1 VNITSTPKATSNHL
15 AADAPAHAPAHASDT
30 EVFDRL
36 ESNVRSYC
44 RSFPAVFSTAK
55 GSVLTA
61 ADGRTYIDFLAGA
74 GALNFG
80 HNHPA
85 IIAKVVEY
93 LTNGGVVHA
102 LDMHTEA
109 KAELLTTIDEVLLA
123 PRNLPY
129 KVQFTGPTGTNAVE
143 AAIKLA
149 RKYTGC
155 SNVMTFQGG
164 YHGHS
169 LGGLALTANRDHRG
183 AAGVGLNDA
192 TFLPFPGTPGWPTFD
207 TLAFI
212 EASLTDT
219 HSGIDKPAAIILETV
234 QAEGGIICAPIE
246 WLRGLRELCTRH
258 GIVLIVDDIQTG
270 VGRTG
275 PFFSFEAA
283 GIVPD
288 LVTVSKSIGGIGL
301 PMAMVLIREEL
312 DVWSPADHTG
322 TFRGHQLAFVAA
334 TEAIRL
340 YEREALGDRVEKLG
354 QVVMSRF
361 TEELDGLR
369 ARVDVRGR
377 GLIIGVDT
385 TALDSTGALAKSIG
399 RACFDQG
406 LVIERVGRNDT
417 VLKVLPPL
425 VIEEDL
431 LHRGVDI
438 VVAAVR
444 AAASAAV

>member
-1 VNITSTPKATSNHL
+1 VIGPVNVTATPQATST
-15 AADAPAHAPAHASDT
+15 DI
-30 EVFDRL
+30 FDRL

-44 RSFPAVFSTAK
+44 RSFPTVFTTAK

-61 ADGRTYIDFLAGA
+61 EDGRTYIDFLAGA

-93 LTNGGVVHA
+93 LTSGGVLHA
-102 LDMHTEA
+102 LDLHTAA

-123 PRNLPY
+123 PRALPY

-149 RKYTGC
+149 RKYTGR
-155 SNVMTFQGG
+155 SNVMAFQGG

-183 AAGVGLNDA
+183 AAGVALGDA
-192 TFLPFPGTPGWPTFD
+192 TFLPYPGTPGWPTID
-207 TLAFI
+207 TLAYL

-234 QAEGGIICAPIE
+234 QAEGGIVCAPTE
-246 WLRGLRELCTRH
+246 WLRGIRDLCTRH
-258 GIVLIVDDIQTG
+258 DILLIVDDIQTG

-275 PFFSFEAA
+275 PFFSFEPA

-288 LVTVSKSIGGIGL
+288 LVTVSKSIGGVGL

-312 DVWSPADHTG
+312 DVWQPADHTG

-334 TEAIRL
+334 TEAIKV

-354 QVVMSRF
+354 QVVMGRLN
-361 TEELDGLR
+361 EELDGLR
-369 ARVDVRGR
+369 APVDIRGR
-377 GLIIGVDT
+377 GLIIGIDT
-385 TALDSTGALAKSIG
+385 TALDPTGALAKVVG
-399 RACFDQG
+399 RTCFDNG

-417 VLKVLPPL
+417 VMKVLPPL

-431 LHRGVDI
+431 LHRGLDI
-438 VVAAVR
+438 LIAAVR
-444 AAASAAV
+444 NAASR